1 MLATSF
7 DEAESGTD
15 DRAEN
20 GENLLEMALDGPN
33 PEEGGVLLRW

>member
-20 GENLLEMALDGPN
+20 GENLLEMALDILDRIQKK
-33 PEEGGVLLRW
+33 EGCF